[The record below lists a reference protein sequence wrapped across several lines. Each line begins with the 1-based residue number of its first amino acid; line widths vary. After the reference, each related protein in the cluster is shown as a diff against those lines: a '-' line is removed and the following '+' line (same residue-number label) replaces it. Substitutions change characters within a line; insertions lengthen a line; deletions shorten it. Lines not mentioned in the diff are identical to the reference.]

1 MIGWKWVP
9 LIGETASNNWQ
20 QVPVEIKEKR
30 EEMRREK
37 EKRREN
43 LSEQNIN

>member
-1 MIGWKWVP
+1 MIGWEWVP
-9 LIGETASNNWQ
+9 LIDETAFNDWQ
-20 QVPVEIKEKR
+20 WVPVEIKEKR

-43 LSEQNIN
+43 LLEQNIN